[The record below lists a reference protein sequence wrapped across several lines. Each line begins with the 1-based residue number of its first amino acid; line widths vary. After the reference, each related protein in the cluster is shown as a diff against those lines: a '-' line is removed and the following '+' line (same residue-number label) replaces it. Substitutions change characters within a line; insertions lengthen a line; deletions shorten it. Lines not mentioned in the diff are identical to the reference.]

1 MDGNFPEGYDVK
13 WLKEE
18 FIAESIERERAAQ
31 KKRREDE
38 ESISIAKQKG
48 NVTKN
53 NPEVEFDVK
62 YRVIWKSDTQRTRK
76 EAYFPTRPMAEEW
89 YDEKLAEGKNPH
101 LWMEETTTIVHKLK

>member
-1 MDGNFPEGYDVK
+1 MTDLEKWHRDIMLEAMAEG
-13 WLKEE
+13 
-18 FIAESIERERAAQ
+18 IERERAAQ